1 MISKPGPVIHS
12 YQVNTTTETSEEG
25 RNRDDR
31 KNQKNQNP
39 SSHGAEKE
47 SAKKT
52 ETSNSAEND
61 SLPRQL
67 IDSEKVV
74 ELLGST
80 PSTTPVGNPFSKA
93 QKLPLVPE
101 RKKVNRNL

>member
-1 MISKPGPVIHS
+1 MITKPGPVIHS

-25 RNRDDR
+25 RSREDR
-31 KNQKNQNP
+31 KNKKKQHP
-39 SSHGAEKE
+39 SAPAHEKE
-47 SAKKT
+47 VAKREEAT
-52 ETSNSAEND
+52 AANETD
-61 SLPRQL
+61 TLPRQL

-80 PSTTPVGNPFSKA
+80 PSTAPVGNPFSKA
-93 QKLPLVPE
+93 QKLPLNPE